1 MSVRFN
7 V

>member
-7 V
+7 L